1 MDRVSDAVQNSTG
14 PWRGIGFWDHATTC
28 AAGPRELAVSS
39 ADKAVLRKLATRVAE
54 LAARPG
60 ERGKAELW
68 YRHNAL
74 EGTRPLILAD
84 PENGWNEIITES
96 EVECRGTLA
105 RRWEV
110 VLRKELFWAEAIRDD
125 RPVEDCFWIGYT
137 FDDDGW
143 GVTRTIKGGREGGA
157 YAWDPVVR
165 DERDLESL
173 HFPHIVVDHESSGR
187 AIAVAEEVFSGL
199 LKVRRRA
206 VWWWGM
212 GMTFDLARLLG
223 LEGLLVLLYDNPN
236 LIRKAMQFLMDGN
249 RRRLEELEAGGL
261 LSPNNDS
268 SYVGSGG
275 IGYSRELR
283 TGLSD
288 DQTVRVCDLWGHS
301 ESQETGSISPEMF
314 EEFIFPYQLE
324 IIKRF
329 GLACYGCCEALERRW
344 HIVRRIPNLRR
355 VSVSAWSDTGRMAEN
370 LGDRYICSLKP
381 NPARL
386 AVSVI
391 DRDLLKSDMIT
402 SLRQT
407 RGCKVEVI
415 MKDNH
420 TLGGNPENIVSWV
433 QLTREAIEKVY
444 G

>member
-1 MDRVSDAVQNSTG
+1 MSDGVQNSTG

-28 AAGPRELAVSS
+28 AAGPGELPVSS
-39 ADKAVLRKLATRVAE
+39 GDRAVLRRLAARVAE
-54 LAARPG
+54 LASHPG
-60 ERGKAELW
+60 EQGKAELW

-84 PENGWNEIITES
+84 PENGWNEIIKDS
-96 EVECRGTLA
+96 DVECRGVLA

-125 RPVEDCFWIGYT
+125 RPVEDSFWIGYT
-137 FDDDGW
+137 FSDDGW
-143 GVTRTIKGGREGGA
+143 GVTRSIKGGSEGGS

-165 DERDLESL
+165 EELDLRNL
-173 HFPHIVVDHESSGR
+173 HFPGIIVDHEASDK
-187 AIAVAEEVFSGL
+187 ALAEAEEVFRGL

-223 LEGLLVLLYDNPN
+223 LEGMLVMLYDNPN
-236 LIRKAMQFLMDGN
+236 LVRKTMQFLMAGN
-249 RRRLEELEAGGL
+249 IKRLEELEAAGL

-275 IGYSRELR
+275 VGYCRQLR
-283 TGLSD
+283 AGVPD
-288 DQTVRVCDLWGHS
+288 AQPVRVGDLWGHS
-301 ESQETGSISPEMF
+301 ESQETGSIAPEMF
-314 EEFIFPYQLE
+314 EDLIFPYQLE
-324 IIKRF
+324 IIRRF
-329 GLACYGCCEALERRW
+329 GLACYGCCEALEKRW
-344 HIVRRIPNLRR
+344 RSVRQIPNLRR
-355 VSVSAWSDTGRMAEN
+355 VSVSAWSDTTRMAEN
-370 LGDRYICSLKP
+370 LENRYICSLKP
-381 NPARL
+381 NPAHL
-386 AVSVI
+386 ALPVI
-391 DRDLLKSDMIT
+391 DRDRLRSDMIT

-420 TLGGNPENIVSWV
+420 TLGGNPANIVSWV